1 MKNKKQ
7 NNGLLNRIY

>member
-7 NNGLLNRIY
+7 NNGHLNRIY